1 MKCVYVCVCV
11 YFLKVNDVDVL
22 DIHSLIHNVTTP
34 FPKLCSNILSWYSV
48 SVTVSNAASSS
59 FLGDLQ
65 NTLVLRLPKVTYNF
79 I

>member
-11 YFLKVNDVDVL
+11 YFLKENDVDVL

-34 FPKLCSNILSWYSV
+34 FPKLCFNILSWYSV
-48 SVTVSNAASSS
+48 CVTVSNAASSS
-59 FLGDLQ
+59 FLGALQ